1 MRTAL
6 AKRCT
11 VLIVEDEPLL
21 QQIFERV
28 LTDEGCDVVLAQDG
42 VSMRDACAL
51 GGVDVVVLDI
61 ALPGR
66 ENGIELALEAAKDG
80 RGVILITGSHNHYEA
95 AARSGY
101 RHLFKPFRVEELV
114 RAINELLE
122 AAHASC
128 TTRRRSGEA

>member
-1 MRTAL
+1 M

-21 QQIFERV
+21 QQIFESV

-42 VSMRDACAL
+42 VSMREACAA

-66 ENGIELALEAAKDG
+66 ENGIDLAREAAEDG
-80 RGVILITGSHNHYEA
+80 RGVILITGNHSHYEA
-95 AARSGY
+95 AARSGH

-122 AAHASC
+122 AVQANC
-128 TTRRRSGEA
+128 TTLRRSGEA